1 MKYISHSNTSC
12 YSYPINLTS
21 QTKSAFGKNYFCQL
35 ILLFSLFLLL
45 FMGPVAL
52 FDTIYG
58 SHYTISTNFYL
69 YLQYF
74 QQKVFNF
81 SKKRGSQIDLKIAF
95 FFWVAFMDYFILFF
109 LKNLTQNHVA
119 LCFGYRKVNDNFAHN
134 SAY

>member
-1 MKYISHSNTSC
+1 
-12 YSYPINLTS
+12 
-21 QTKSAFGKNYFCQL
+21 
-35 ILLFSLFLLL
+35 
-45 FMGPVAL
+45 MGPVAL
-52 FDTIYG
+52 FDTIYE

-81 SKKRGSQIDLKIAF
+81 SKIRRSQIDLKIAF
-95 FFWVAFMDYFILFF
+95 FFLGGFYGLFYFILFF